1 MTTTI
6 TVTYHKPSNTFI
18 ADDGHG
24 NQTIYKVDRNS
35 DPLAPISHGN
45 ALSPM
50 VALLTAC
57 GACSGIDIV
66 IILEKQREIFDSL
79 AIHIAA
85 EREQDVTPALW
96 KKIHL
101 SFSLSGDVSVEKA
114 ERAAVLSVDKYCS
127 VLETLRRA
135 GAVVSYDVKV
145 N

>member
-6 TVTYHKPSNTFI
+6 TVTYHKPSNTFV
-18 ADDGHG
+18 AADGHG
-24 NQTIYKVDRNS
+24 NQTVYKVDRIS
-35 DPLAPISHGN
+35 DPMAPVSHGN

-66 IILEKQREIFDSL
+66 MILEKQREAFDGL
-79 AIHIAA
+79 TITINA

-96 KKIHL
+96 KTIHIDFAL
-101 SFSLSGDVSVEKA
+101 TGDVNIDKA
-114 ERAAVLSVDKYCS
+114 TRAAALSVDTYCS

-135 GAVVSYDVKV
+135 GAAVSYAVSV

>member
-1 MTTTI
+1 MHTHI
-6 TVTYHKPSNTFI
+6 TVTYHKPSNTFV

-35 DPLAPISHGN
+35 DPLSPVSHGN

-66 IILEKQREIFDSL
+66 MILEKQKEAFDTL
-79 AIHIAA
+79 AIHISA

-101 SFSLSGDVSVEKA
+101 SFLLTGAVAEEKA
-114 ERAAVLSVDKYCS
+114 VRAAALSVDKYCS

-135 GAVVSYDVKV
+135 GAAVSYDVTV

>member
-1 MTTTI
+1 MQTKI
-6 TVTYHKPSNTFI
+6 TVTYHKPSNTFK
-18 ADDGHG
+18 ADDGYG

-66 IILEKQREIFDSL
+66 MILEKQREAFEGL
-79 AIHIAA
+79 AIHITA

-96 KKIHL
+96 KNIHL
-101 SFSLSGDVSVEKA
+101 SFFLNGEVSVEKA
-114 ERAAVLSVDKYCS
+114 ERAAALSVEKYCS

-135 GAVVSYDVKV
+135 GATVSYDVKV
-145 N
+145 D